1 MMHAEWLPVVM
12 QGSFS
17 EIYVIDC
24 DTLRFVQV
32 NQAACENLQFDE
44 GYLLDKTPVEISR
57 NLTTD
62 TLELVL
68 QPLRD
73 GIVSQA
79 NLETM
84 QVRKDGS
91 IYPIEYHFF
100 HCLTAEESVFIAI
113 GNDVTA
119 RYDAAKALR
128 ISEARFRAIVSNT
141 PGLVFQFQR
150 REDDGVSFP
159 YLSDGCQALLG
170 VSGDKLRSDPDHF
183 LALLLPE
190 DRPSYLGAMNQSA
203 QDMKSWNW
211 EGRIWIEEW
220 KDIKWINVRATP
232 RKLASGAIQWEG
244 IMSNIND
251 SKLEQAEIKR
261 SRAQLAELSA
271 HVETVKENE
280 RTRIAREIHDDL
292 GGNLTAIKMALAMLT
307 RRLPEADAGLLEKAT
322 YLDSL
327 VDRSIETVHRIAGD
341 LRPSILDFGLVA
353 AIDWQAKEFEK
364 QLGIPCEFTSNREEV
379 NLHADQAT
387 ALFRIFQETLTN
399 IGKHAQASRV
409 QVRLMR
415 NKCNVQLEI
424 EDNGQGMA
432 PSDRMKP
439 KSFGIRGM
447 IERAS
452 ALGGT
457 LAINAGEAGGT
468 VVAITIPL
476 TENGIHRH

>member
-24 DTLRFVQV
+24 DTLQFVQV
-32 NQAACENLQFDE
+32 NQAACGNLQFNEND
-44 GYLLDKTPVEISR
+44 LLGKTPVDISR
-57 NLTTD
+57 NLTTE
-62 TLELVL
+62 TLDLVL
-68 QPLRD
+68 QPLRE

-84 QVRKDGS
+84 QVRKDGT

-100 HCLTAEESVFIAI
+100 LCMTASESVFIAI

-119 RYDAAKALR
+119 RYEAAKALR
-128 ISEARFRAIVSNT
+128 ISESRFRAIVSNT
-141 PGLVFQFQR
+141 PGLVFQFMQR
-150 REDDGVSFP
+150 EEGGISFP
-159 YLSDGCQALLG
+159 YLSDGCHALLG
-170 VSGDKLRSDPDHF
+170 VSAEKLRSEPEHF
-183 LALLLPE
+183 LSLILPE
-190 DRPSYLGAMNQSA
+190 DRPLYRESMQQSA
-203 QDMKSWNW
+203 MDMKGWNW
-211 EGRIWIEEW
+211 EGRIWVEAW
-220 KDIKWINVRATP
+220 NDTKWINLRATP
-232 RKLASGAIQWEG
+232 RRLAGGATQWEG

-271 HVETVKENE
+271 HVETVKEKE

-292 GGNLTAIKMALAMLT
+292 GGNLTAIKMALALLT
-307 RRLPEADAGLLEKAT
+307 RRLPQAEADLLQKAG

-341 LRPSILDFGLVA
+341 LRPGVLDFGLVA

-364 QLGIPCEFTSNREEV
+364 QLGIPCEFTSNREEI

-387 ALFRIFQETLTN
+387 ALFRIFQEALTN
-399 IGKHAQASRV
+399 IGKHAQASSV
-409 QVRLMR
+409 AVRLTHNR
-415 NKCNVQLEI
+415 GNVQLEI
-424 EDNGQGMA
+424 EDNGQGMSA
-432 PSDRMKP
+432 SDRMKP

-457 LAINAGEAGGT
+457 LVVNAGATAGT
-468 VVAITIPL
+468 IVAITIPL
-476 TENGIHRH
+476 TENASQ